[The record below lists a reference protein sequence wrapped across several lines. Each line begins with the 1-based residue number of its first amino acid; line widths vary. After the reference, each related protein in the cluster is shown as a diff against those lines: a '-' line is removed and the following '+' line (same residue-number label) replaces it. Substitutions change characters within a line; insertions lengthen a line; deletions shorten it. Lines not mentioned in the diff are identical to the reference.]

1 VRVCAGVRDRAH
13 PEEVLTR
20 SPLTRLLEGRYLWGD
35 YRSGPPSRTGW
46 LDYRL
51 TVYPPG
57 TNAAERRALQF
68 WYSWPLAGALLSFLA
83 FAVGGGKVRPEILV
97 PSVAIGYLAGILIG
111 WVRTRGIRAGVRR
124 LYVARYPDQGELKT
138 LGDAAALGAAVHTLM
153 DLDARLS
160 AGELTM
166 LEYENGWWSV
176 YDSLE
181 PSAVEKR
188 SGSTAAR

>member
-1 VRVCAGVRDRAH
+1 MRVRAGARDRAH

-20 SPLTRLLEGRYLWGD
+20 SALTRLLEGRYLWGD
-35 YRSGPPSRTGW
+35 FRSGPPSRTGW

-68 WYSWPLAGALLSFLA
+68 WYSWPLVGALLSFLT
-83 FAVGGGKVRPEILV
+83 FAAAGGKIRPEILV
-97 PSVAIGYLAGILIG
+97 PTVAICYLAGILFG

-124 LYVARYPDQGELKT
+124 LYVAQFPDNGKLTT
-138 LGDAAALGAAVHTLM
+138 LGEAASLGAAVRTLM

-160 AGELTM
+160 AGELTR
-166 LEYENGWWSV
+166 LEYENGWWAV

-181 PSAVEKR
+181 PSAVEPR
-188 SGSTAAR
+188 STAAR